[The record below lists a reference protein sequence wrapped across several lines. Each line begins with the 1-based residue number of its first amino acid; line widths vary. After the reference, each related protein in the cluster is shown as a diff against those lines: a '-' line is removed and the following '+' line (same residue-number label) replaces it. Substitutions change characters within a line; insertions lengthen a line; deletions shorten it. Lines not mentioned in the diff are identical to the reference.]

1 MLYEINNPWVL
12 KTKKTKWRYLKYV
25 YAYAFFVFL
34 VVVYGIFMEI
44 NWRQQ
49 WNKQEQNNSQTN
61 NVQMRANKS
70 WWPTGNMNLDDDL
83 KSNDGLWSILN

>member
-1 MLYEINNPWVL
+1 
-12 KTKKTKWRYLKYV
+12 
-25 YAYAFFVFL
+25 
-34 VVVYGIFMEI
+34 MEI

-49 WNKQEQNNSQTN
+49 WNKQEPNNSHTN

-70 WWPTGNMNLDDDL
+70 CWPTGNMNLDDDL